1 MGQYAVKPF
10 LNKDSLNQLYRFS
23 MALTANSQNAEDL
36 LHTGIER
43 ALRGNFS
50 AVENKMAYIRTII
63 RNAWYDE
70 LRQKRTHNEISSNF
84 IDEDADSEN
93 VEPTSL
99 IELDP
104 NNVIIQQ
111 IQLQRTWGLLT
122 DQQRE
127 LLYLWCILGMTAAEI
142 SIELKWPR
150 GTVLSKIHRLKS
162 ALHKYHKQSSSAVL
176 NEVKYD

>member
-1 MGQYAVKPF
+1 MGCYAVKPF
-10 LNKDSLNQLYRFS
+10 LNKDNLNQLYRFS

-43 ALRGNFS
+43 ALRGKFS

-70 LRQKRTHNEISSNF
+70 LRQKRTHNEVSSDF
-84 IDEDADSEN
+84 IDEDEEN

-104 NNVIIQQ
+104 NNVMIQQ
-111 IQLQRTWGLLT
+111 IQLQRTWELLT

-142 SIELKWPR
+142 AIELKLPR

-162 ALHKYHKQSSSAVL
+162 ALYIHQKKQAQSVL

>member
-1 MGQYAVKPF
+1 MGCYAVKPF
-10 LNKDSLNQLYRFS
+10 LNKDNLNQLYRFS

-70 LRQKRTHNEISSNF
+70 LRQKRTHNEVSSDF
-84 IDEDADSEN
+84 IDEDEEN

-104 NNVIIQQ
+104 NNVMIQQ
-111 IQLQRTWGLLT
+111 IQLQRTWELLT

-142 SIELKWPR
+142 AIELKLPR

-162 ALHKYHKQSSSAVL
+162 ALYIHQKKQAQSVL